1 MTRSRS
7 APLGSA
13 ATIAAL
19 LIILTATPRSSDEAL
34 LKIDK
39 RQPVAVPAAD
49 MAQMEVIQELAN
61 SWLVEVP
68 SALASRLQVLGV
80 SLEVLD
86 PAPAGKVRYLVF
98 APSVDEISALAPLGT
113 VWHVDTGVGLFSS
126 RTELPR
132 EALPAGISLKLL
144 SGPIRTPLSFQTP
157 GLGRAVARPGE
168 AQYQSP
174 FDPRIAQMVS
184 LVSSARLFD
193 LIWGLESFQT
203 RYTSTSNC
211 EASGT
216 SIHSY
221 FRQLGLQAESDYF
234 TFGAASYTTS
244 NIIATIPGRVAPD
257 RVVIVCAH
265 YDSYSTQAKT
275 VAPGADDNASGTAA
289 VMEVARILAGY
300 EFDFTIKLIGFS
312 AEEWGLYGSKHYAQ
326 EAKQRGEQILGVINL
341 DMIGYTDSLPEDL
354 DIVVDGQSEW
364 LGSRFVA
371 SANTYAPLLTL
382 KVANASVRGSDH
394 SPFWD
399 QGYSALLGIEDV
411 ALKNPHC
418 HKPTDTIETLNLAF
432 ANAVTR
438 ASIAAV
444 AELAQ
449 PVSTPEAPGGILA
462 RSQTVS
468 SLFTT
473 RKTTVLTWNA
483 SRGDIAGY
491 HVYRSLTPHG
501 ACQRANPSL
510 ISGTSY
516 VDRFLPP
523 DVSYY
528 YVVTAIDR
536 TGRESNYSVEVR
548 DR

>member
-1 MTRSRS
+1 MTRSGS
-7 APLGSA
+7 APLVSA

-19 LIILTATPRSSDEAL
+19 LIIFTATPRSSDEAL

-144 SGPIRTPLSFQTP
+144 SGPIRTPLSFQAP
-157 GLGRAVARPGE
+157 GLGRAMARPGE

-174 FDPRIAQMVS
+174 FNPRIAQMAS

-203 RYTSTSNC
+203 RYASTSNC

-234 TFGAASYTTS
+234 TFGASNYTTS

-275 VAPGADDNASGTAA
+275 TAPGADDNASGTAA
-289 VMEVARILAGY
+289 VMEIARILAGN

-326 EAKQRGEQILGVINL
+326 E
-341 DMIGYTDSLPEDL
+341 
-354 DIVVDGQSEW
+354 
-364 LGSRFVA
+364 
-371 SANTYAPLLTL
+371 
-382 KVANASVRGSDH
+382 
-394 SPFWD
+394 
-399 QGYSALLGIEDV
+399 
-411 ALKNPHC
+411 
-418 HKPTDTIETLNLAF
+418 
-432 ANAVTR
+432 
-438 ASIAAV
+438 
-444 AELAQ
+444 
-449 PVSTPEAPGGILA
+449 
-462 RSQTVS
+462 
-468 SLFTT
+468 
-473 RKTTVLTWNA
+473 
-483 SRGDIAGY
+483 
-491 HVYRSLTPHG
+491 
-501 ACQRANPSL
+501 
-510 ISGTSY
+510 
-516 VDRFLPP
+516 
-523 DVSYY
+523 
-528 YVVTAIDR
+528 
-536 TGRESNYSVEVR
+536 
-548 DR
+548 